1 MLDKVCS
8 LEKQLHNSARILED
22 LAQQIP
28 QARFQ
33 LHTASRLETEYRN
46 SFRSFVHKLQG
57 KQEEESARLS
67 REKRLAEAN
76 LNQLVQQKESE
87 IARHE
92 ATKAQLSQLPSWE
105 SLATEENQPH
115 WAKLE
120 LSLCAA
126 ALLPRLEELDELL
139 SEYRRMLRGEFP
151 VLSIEERQT
160 ISTGPIDA
168 VTEQAAWLSR
178 LENALTILES
188 TEEIPQFFRNPA
200 GFLAAAAR
208 HNQLERAAEAED
220 QIIRLRKLL
229 KNHL

>member
-1 MLDKVCS
+1 MLEKVCS

-22 LAQQIP
+22 LAHQIP

-33 LHTASRLETEYRN
+33 LQTASRLETEYRN
-46 SFRSFVHKLQG
+46 SFRSFVHKLTG

-67 REKRLAEAN
+67 REKRMAEAH
-76 LNQLVQQKESE
+76 LNRLTQQKEE
-87 IARHE
+87 ETARQD
-92 ATKAQLSQLPSWE
+92 ALKAQLAQLPSWE
-105 SLATEENQPH
+105 SLATDENQPQ

-120 LSLCAA
+120 LSLCAD

-168 VTEQAAWLSR
+168 VMEQKILFRR
-178 LENALTILES
+178 LEKALEILGHGGELP
-188 TEEIPQFFRNPA
+188 EFFRNPA

-208 HNQLERAAEAED
+208 HNQLERAVEAED
-220 QIIRLRKLL
+220 QTIRLRKLL